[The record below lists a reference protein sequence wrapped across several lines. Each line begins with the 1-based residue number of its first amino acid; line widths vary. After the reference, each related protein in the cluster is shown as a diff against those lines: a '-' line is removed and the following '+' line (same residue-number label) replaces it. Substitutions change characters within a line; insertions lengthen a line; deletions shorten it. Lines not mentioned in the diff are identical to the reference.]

1 MSYGKVCTGF
11 SAPYVAKYNNAGG
24 TVTYTDGMRLARGVS
39 VSISPEVGDD
49 NTFYADNIAA
59 ETEDG
64 VFTGGSVKLTVDG
77 LHSAAETFIYG
88 LPAADEITVGDKV
101 VKVRKYGNKMSVPY
115 VGIGVVV
122 EYRSDG
128 VTTYAP
134 VILTKGRF
142 KTNGTEAQTREDT
155 TSWQTQ
161 DLEATIARD
170 DTPEHNWKW
179 VAEDQS
185 TEAEAIAIIESI
197 FNVAQASQTVHTKE
211 S

>member
-1 MSYGKVCTGF
+1 MTFGKVCTGF

-24 TVTYTDGMRLARGVS
+24 TVTYTEGMRLARGVS

-49 NTFYADNIAA
+49 NNFYADNVVA

-64 VFTGGSVKLTVDG
+64 IFTGGSVKLTVDG
-77 LHSAAETFIYG
+77 LLSAAEDFIYG
-88 LPAADEITVGDKV
+88 LPAAEEVTVGDKK
-101 VKVRKYGNKMSVPY
+101 VKIRKYGEKMNIPY

-122 EYRSDG
+122 EYRSAG
-128 VTTYAP
+128 VTTYVP

-142 KTNGTEAQTREDT
+142 KTNGTEAQTREET

-170 DTPEHNWKW
+170 DTPNHNWKW

-185 TEAEAIAIIESI
+185 TEAEAIAIIEAL
-197 FNVAQASQTVHTKE
+197 FNVAKAAPE
-211 S
+211 A